1 MVIVLLVFV
10 AIGAVF
16 ANRES
21 LFYRHRRRSPS
32 LLSER
37 DGGLGM
43 IEMET
48 VVVGEGGRM
57 NVQIGVVSLEDRIR
71 DVVRQ
76 LSVEG
81 HGAFA
86 SCPAEKYG
94 GELRELKVGQPQ
106 QAARGIISFMRVPDS
121 LVHTGMTGG
130 VKAIV
135 AEITHTGSV
144 DAQACLNYVLLQR
157 AGTWD
162 RIFAN
167 SPYPPDCDA
176 EGVRADRLTTGG
188 EGMRLAD
195 FVDHPD
201 ARVAALSDAHVLA
214 LRLYTTLVYKSI
226 NTPLRKLAHTPAAG
240 SASARPHPLPV
251 TVAFLSEAIKKLRAV
266 AGASQGDTTASGRDR
281 TSHGDTS
288 NVHES
293 KQGGVDATPALGVD
307 DCTTPAL
314 TAANETAGGRGNGGT
329 GAPGPLGSVRSS
341 PHRLLDLWRG
351 LKDVSISGNE
361 AFRRGGPRSRR

>member
-1 MVIVLLVFV
+1 
-10 AIGAVF
+10 
-16 ANRES
+16 
-21 LFYRHRRRSPS
+21 
-32 LLSER
+32 
-37 DGGLGM
+37 
-43 IEMET
+43 
-48 VVVGEGGRM
+48 
-57 NVQIGVVSLEDRIR
+57 
-71 DVVRQ
+71 
-76 LSVEG
+76 
-81 HGAFA
+81 
-86 SCPAEKYG
+86 
-94 GELRELKVGQPQ
+94 
-106 QAARGIISFMRVPDS
+106 
-121 LVHTGMTGG
+121 
-130 VKAIV
+130 
-135 AEITHTGSV
+135 
-144 DAQACLNYVLLQR
+144 
-157 AGTWD
+157 
-162 RIFAN
+162 
-167 SPYPPDCDA
+167 
-176 EGVRADRLTTGG
+176 
-188 EGMRLAD
+188 MRLAD

-361 AFRRGGPRSRR
+361 AFFRRGGTEVAPMSTTTSLEVALRYGASETPVLMQLKAGSFMNMGVDVGFLSAFADECERLYPPLTFLEPKGKPRHVDVKLANGKHVTYTVIVATPHFGS